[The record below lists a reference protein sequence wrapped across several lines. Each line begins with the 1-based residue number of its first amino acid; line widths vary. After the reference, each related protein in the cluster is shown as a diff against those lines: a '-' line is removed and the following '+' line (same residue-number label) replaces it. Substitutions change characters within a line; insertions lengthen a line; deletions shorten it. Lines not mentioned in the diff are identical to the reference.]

1 MAVERRSFTVRA
13 SGILRQLITPCFVSE
28 TSTIDGAS
36 PRSLS
41 RRYRS
46 LWDTG
51 ATLSMITI
59 RVVEDLNLRTD
70 GNITLRH
77 AGGQAKGVPIFY
89 VNLLLYNNVEIT
101 DLRVGLVDI
110 RDSDVIIG
118 MDIINRGD
126 FAVSNRNGA
135 TSFSYRIPSVEDFD
149 FAAADNISGP
159 SGVAGNGEQ

>member
-1 MAVERRSFTVRA
+1 
-13 SGILRQLITPCFVSE
+13 
-28 TSTIDGAS
+28 
-36 PRSLS
+36 
-41 RRYRS
+41 
-46 LWDTG
+46 
-51 ATLSMITI
+51 MITK

-126 FAVSNRNGA
+126 FAVSNRNDA
-135 TSFSYRIPSVEDFD
+135 TSFSFRIPSFEDFD
-149 FAAADNISGP
+149 FAEQDN
-159 SGVAGNGEQ
+159 